1 MLTTG
6 KQVGFLEMDHW
17 SKIGILLQQKSVFA
31 GALQKPVKTVVLL
44 KYETSKSK
52 WMNMQW

>member
-31 GALQKPVKTVVLL
+31 GAVQKPVKTVVLQ

-52 WMNMQW
+52 